1 MTIAALPHCLALAR
15 PLLWVGRVA
24 AVAAMIG
31 ICSIAAMAQEGDAEN

>member
-15 PLLWVGRVA
+15 PLLWVGRAA